1 MIEEAPEPRICKNCN
16 NQFHG
21 LYCNQCG
28 EKVILPKDRKLS
40 NVVGSI
46 LAITSIVDNKFFKS
60 LKLVVAN
67 PGFLSREYAD
77 GRRVRY
83 MRPLQLFFILNLIY
97 FIFPVLQMFN
107 SSFKT
112 QLYVLPHGRIAQ
124 TVSKA
129 WAAKENMPLT
139 SMELIYNTHT
149 TNLAKM
155 IVVIFVLF
163 AALPLSLIFMK
174 KNRFLTDHAVLS
186 IELTCFN
193 LAVNTIALT
202 IVLWIGTRLL
212 KWGELTWG
220 TFIDDIALTGIFVAT
235 NFYFLWRAAN
245 TFYNQKGKRRI
256 IKAILGILG
265 LFVALEAYR
274 FVLFFVT
281 LWTM

>member
-1 MIEEAPEPRICKNCN
+1 
-16 NQFHG
+16 
-21 LYCNQCG
+21 
-28 EKVILPKDRKLS
+28 
-40 NVVGSI
+40 
-46 LAITSIVDNKFFKS
+46 
-60 LKLVVAN
+60 
-67 PGFLSREYAD
+67 
-77 GRRVRY
+77 
-83 MRPLQLFFILNLIY
+83 
-97 FIFPVLQMFN
+97 
-107 SSFKT
+107 
-112 QLYVLPHGRIAQ
+112 
-124 TVSKA
+124 
-129 WAAKENMPLT
+129 
-139 SMELIYNTHT
+139 
-149 TNLAKM
+149 M

-174 KNRFLTDHAVLS
+174 KNRFLTDHAVLAV
-186 IELTCFN
+186 ELTCFN

-245 TFYNQKGKRRI
+245 TFYSQKGKRRI